1 MSCERLSTIRRER
14 LRLLGLNEGASA
26 YADVDRVARE
36 LEAAGQYMRSLE
48 ATVFDVTQKS
58 LEEIAQEIL
67 DRLRSR

>member
-1 MSCERLSTIRRER
+1 
-14 LRLLGLNEGASA
+14 
-26 YADVDRVARE
+26 
-36 LEAAGQYMRSLE
+36 MRSLE